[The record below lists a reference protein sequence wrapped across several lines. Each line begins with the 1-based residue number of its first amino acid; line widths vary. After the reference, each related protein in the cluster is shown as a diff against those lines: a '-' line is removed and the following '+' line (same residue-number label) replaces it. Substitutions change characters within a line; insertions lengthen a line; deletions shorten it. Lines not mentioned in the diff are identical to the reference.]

1 MEESENNS
9 SRASQG
15 EVDITGRVL
24 QVDIRAGTFEIWP
37 DGEEKITAAFT
48 GEQGSKVLNALV
60 RHSDSHTQVF
70 GQGEYIDG
78 KLKRIVRVDTIR
90 TIQDKAPAT
99 PTQPESR
106 TSPPSPP
113 RGFPRKSWTGYR
125 VTCPTGWTITCT
137 ALTGNG

>member
-9 SRASQG
+9 NRASQG

-70 GQGEYIDG
+70 GQGEYTDG

-90 TIQDKAPAT
+90 TIQDKRPRDPNAPRIEDVIAEHAARI
-99 PTQPESR
+99 PQEELDR
-106 TSPPSPP
+106 IP
-113 RGFPRKSWTGYR
+113 RDLSYR
-125 VTCPTGWTITCT
+125 LDYYLYSIDR
-137 ALTGNG
+137 